1 VSDGGSEEI
10 AAMPP
15 MGGITPSDDE
25 LNAVAACVWAIGHEK
40 GD

>member
-25 LNAVAACVWAIGHEK
+25 LNSVAACVWAIGHEK